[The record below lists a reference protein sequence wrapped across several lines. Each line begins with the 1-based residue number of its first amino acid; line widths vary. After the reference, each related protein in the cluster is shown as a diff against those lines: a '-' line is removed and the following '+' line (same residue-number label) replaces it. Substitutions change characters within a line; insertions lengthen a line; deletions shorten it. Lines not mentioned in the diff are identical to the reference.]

1 MALVM
6 RDSFAREELHRT
18 TVETTDTCD
27 WCGATRKSGRL
38 YEYSS
43 VRDDRPSRPAT
54 LRGVFCSAACFRSYH
69 EIE

>member
-6 RDSFAREELHRT
+6 RDSFAREELHRKAVQT
-18 TVETTDTCD
+18 ADSCD
-27 WCGATRKSGRL
+27 WCGRTRKNGTL

-54 LRGVFCSAACFRSYH
+54 LRGLFCSNACCKTYH